1 MEPHNETRQ
10 GVKLQCPGKLCKRFL
25 SKLVRGQKR
34 DARNFGQRLNRE
46 WNTRRLLTSRGRRE
60 AADRAGSVVLEH
72 GARWLHPGTEELEA
86 KRMV

>member
-1 MEPHNETRQ
+1 M
-10 GVKLQCPGKLCKRFL
+10 
-25 SKLVRGQKR
+25 
-34 DARNFGQRLNRE
+34 
-46 WNTRRLLTSRGRRE
+46 TSRGRRE